1 MAASVSSRW
10 CLVFSATA
18 RGSARRGARAMYA
31 ASVRITSEICAGVR
45 PAIVAAHSNR
55 DRYDRNMLAL
65 SRPFFAALALALC
78 PALVG
83 AQAAFPEKPVRF
95 VVGFTPG
102 GPSDILARALGQ
114 KLADGWRSPVVIE
127 NRPGAGGNV
136 AAEAVAKASADG
148 YTWLLGNNSILATN
162 QSLYRSLAY
171 DPVKD
176 FAPVALVAIQPN
188 ILVVNPDV
196 PAKSVRE
203 LIALAKSKPGRL
215 NYASSGSGAAAH
227 LAGELF
233 KTMTGTDMVHVP
245 YKGAQP
251 ALTDVIAG
259 QAQLMFATSASVI
272 PYIKAGRLRA
282 LAVTTARRS
291 ASVPDLPTV
300 AEAGVPGFEAITWH
314 GVVVPAATPAALV
327 ERLNRDI
334 VTALREGDLRERLE
348 SLGAEVAA
356 GTPREFADYIA
367 AEIPKWTKVV
377 KDSGARAE

>member
-1 MAASVSSRW
+1 MRR
-10 CLVFSATA
+10 VFSALICA
-18 RGSARRGARAMYA
+18 IGIACA
-31 ASVRITSEICAGVR
+31 AS
-45 PAIVAAHSNR
+45 
-55 DRYDRNMLAL
+55 
-65 SRPFFAALALALC
+65 ALA
-78 PALVG
+78 
-83 AQAAFPEKPVRF
+83 QAWPEKPIRF

-114 KLADGWRSPVVIE
+114 KLADSWAQQVVIE
-127 NRPGAGGNV
+127 NRPGAGGNI
-136 AAEAVAKASADG
+136 AAELVAKSAGDG

-162 QSLYRSLAY
+162 QSLYSKLGY
-171 DPVKD
+171 DAAKD

-188 ILVVNPDV
+188 ILVVNPNV
-196 PAKSVRE
+196 PVNSVKE
-203 LIALAKSKPGRL
+203 LIALAKAKPGEL

-233 KTMTGTDMVHVP
+233 KAMAGVQMVHVP

-282 LAVTTARRS
+282 LAVTTAQRS
-291 ASVPDLPTV
+291 ASVPELPTV
-300 AEAGVPGFEAITWH
+300 SEAGVPGFEAITWH

-334 VTALREGDLRERLE
+334 VKVLRLPDLRERLE
-348 SLGAEVAA
+348 SLGAEVIV
-356 GTPREFADYIA
+356 GTPRDFADYIA
-367 AEIPKWTKVV
+367 REIPKWAKVV

>member
-1 MAASVSSRW
+1 MKMP
-10 CLVFSATA
+10 F
-18 RGSARRGARAMYA
+18 RR
-31 ASVRITSEICAGVR
+31 
-45 PAIVAAHSNR
+45 
-55 DRYDRNMLAL
+55 LL
-65 SRPFFAALALALC
+65 AALVLLLG
-78 PALVG
+78 PAG
-83 AQAAFPEKPVRF
+83 APAQTAFPEKPVRF

-114 KLADGWRSPVVIE
+114 KLADRWHAQVVIE

-136 AAEAVAKASADG
+136 AAEAVARAPGDG

-162 QSLYRSLAY
+162 ASLYRSLAY

-188 ILVVNPDV
+188 ILVVNPEV

-203 LIALAKSKPGRL
+203 LIALARSQPGRL

-233 KTMTGTDMVHVP
+233 KAMTGTDMVHVP

-251 ALTDVIAG
+251 ALTDVLAG

-272 PYIKAGRLRA
+272 PYVKAGRLRA
-282 LAVTTARRS
+282 LAVTSARRS
-291 ASVPDLPTV
+291 PSMPELPTV

-314 GVVVPAATPAALV
+314 GVVVPAATPPALV

-334 VTALREGDLRERLE
+334 VAALGERDLRERLE
-348 SLGAEVAA
+348 SLGAEVAS
-356 GTPREFADYIA
+356 GTPRDFAQYIA
-367 AEIPKWTKVV
+367 SEIPKWTKVV

>member
-1 MAASVSSRW
+1 MRSRSPRS
-10 CLVFSATA
+10 F
-18 RGSARRGARAMYA
+18 RR
-31 ASVRITSEICAGVR
+31 V
-45 PAIVAAHSNR
+45 
-55 DRYDRNMLAL
+55 L
-65 SRPFFAALALALC
+65 AALALVSCSGAL
-78 PALVG
+78 
-83 AQAAFPEKPVRF
+83 AQAGFPEKPVRF

-114 KLADGWRSPVVIE
+114 KLADRWRSQVIVE
-127 NRPGAGGNV
+127 NRPGAGGNI
-136 AAEAVAKASADG
+136 AAEVVAKSAPDG

-162 QSLYRSLAY
+162 QTLYRSLGY

-188 ILVVNPDV
+188 ILVVNPGV
-196 PAKSVRE
+196 PARSVRE
-203 LIALAKSKPGRL
+203 LIALAKSRPGRL

-233 KTMTGTDMVHVP
+233 KSMTGVDMVHVP

-251 ALTDVIAG
+251 ALTDVMAG
-259 QAQLMFATSASVI
+259 QAQVMFATSASVI

-282 LAVTTARRS
+282 LAVTTAQRS
-291 ASVPDLPTV
+291 ASVPELPTV

-314 GVVVPAATPAALV
+314 GVVVPAATAAALV
-327 ERLNRDI
+327 ERLNREI
-334 VTALREGDLRERLE
+334 VAALGERELRERLE

-356 GTPREFADYIA
+356 GTPREFAEYIA
-367 AEIPKWTKVV
+367 REIPKWAKVV

>member
-1 MAASVSSRW
+1 MIRIIV
-10 CLVFSATA
+10 
-18 RGSARRGARAMYA
+18 RRFR
-31 ASVRITSEICAGVR
+31 RK
-45 PAIVAAHSNR
+45 VA
-55 DRYDRNMLAL
+55 LA
-65 SRPFFAALALALC
+65 AALLLFA
-78 PALVG
+78 G
-83 AQAAFPEKPVRF
+83 ACCAQPESFPQKPVHF

-114 KLADGWRSPVVIE
+114 KLAEAWSQQVLIE

-136 AAEAVAKASADG
+136 AAEAVAKSAPDG

-162 QSLYRSLAY
+162 QSLYRTLGY

-188 ILVVNPDV
+188 ILVVNPQLPV
-196 PAKSVRE
+196 HSVKE
-203 LIALAKSKPGRL
+203 LIAFAKTHPGKL

-233 KTMTGTDMVHVP
+233 KAMTGVDMVHVP

-259 QAQLMFATSASVI
+259 QAQLMFATSASAI

-291 ASVPDLPTV
+291 ASVPELPTV
-300 AEAGVPGFEAITWH
+300 SEAGVPGFEAITWH
-314 GVVVPAATPAALV
+314 GVVVPSATPAALV
-327 ERLNRDI
+327 ERLNRD
-334 VTALREGDLRERLE
+334 VVGVLSDPELRERLA
-348 SLGAEVAA
+348 SLGAETAP
-356 GTPREFADYIA
+356 GTPRDFADYIA
-367 AEIPKWTKVV
+367 REIPKWTQVV

>member
-1 MAASVSSRW
+1 MKIS
-10 CLVFSATA
+10 
-18 RGSARRGARAMYA
+18 
-31 ASVRITSEICAGVR
+31 
-45 PAIVAAHSNR
+45 P
-55 DRYDRNMLAL
+55 
-65 SRPFFAALALALC
+65 
-78 PALVG
+78 PALVAALLALITTPG
-83 AQAAFPEKPVRF
+83 FAQSGIFPERPVRF

-114 KLADGWRSPVVIE
+114 KLADLWGQQIVIE
-127 NRPGAGGNV
+127 NRPGAGGNI
-136 AAEAVAKASADG
+136 AAELVAKSAADG

-162 QSLYRSLAY
+162 QTLYRGLGY

-188 ILVVNPDV
+188 ILVVNPAV
-196 PAKSVRE
+196 AANSVKE
-203 LIALAKSKPGRL
+203 LIALAKARPGEL

-233 KTMTGTDMVHVP
+233 KTMTGVEMVHVP

-272 PYIKAGRLRA
+272 PYVKAGRLRA

-291 ASVPDLPTV
+291 ATVPELPTV

-314 GVVVPAATPAALV
+314 GVVMPAATSATLV
-327 ERLNRDI
+327 ERINRDI
-334 VTALREGDLRERLE
+334 VQAVRAPDLRARLE
-348 SLGAEVAA
+348 SLGAEINT
-356 GTPREFADYIA
+356 GTPRDFADYIA
-367 AEIPKWTKVV
+367 REIPKWAKVV